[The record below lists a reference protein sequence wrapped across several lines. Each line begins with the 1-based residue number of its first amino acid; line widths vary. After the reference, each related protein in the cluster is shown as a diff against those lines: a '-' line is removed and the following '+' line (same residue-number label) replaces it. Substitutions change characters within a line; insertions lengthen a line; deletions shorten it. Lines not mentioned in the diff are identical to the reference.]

1 MSDTEQSV
9 VARSKSG
16 KHGEIH
22 ASCGGVKCLRTARAV
37 DLHGS
42 VKNPERSNLRRV
54 RDATRRAKRNL
65 RAAWRIKCRRR
76 SNPKAARGSEVSSTE
91 QSVSGTAQGDGSGA
105 IRKRGG
111 A

>member
-1 MSDTEQSV
+1 VSDTEQSV

-42 VKNPERSNLRRV
+42 VKNPERSNPRKG
-54 RDATRRAKRNL
+54 AGY
-65 RAAWRIKCRRR
+65 
-76 SNPKAARGSEVSSTE
+76 KASSEEKSENGVVHQVSKTE
-91 QSVSGTAQGDGSGA
+91 QSESGA
-105 IRKRGG
+105 RL
-111 A
+111 